1 MTTSVDTRAEMSN
14 LEAMVDAAKRDFKR
28 RQATTSTA
36 QLEEKL
42 RSRDDPR
49 PFGEALTRPGMSVIA
64 EYKRCSPSEG
74 EISTVPVGEQVI
86 AYERG
91 GAAALSVLTH
101 EAHFGGSLEDLRL
114 AREACGLPILRKD
127 FIVDAYQLYEAAAYG
142 ADAVLLIAAVL
153 EGDELSHLYQE
164 ARRLDLDCIVEVRSE
179 DEFNT
184 ALEIDA
190 DIIGINNRDLVTLKI
205 DVDTTFKLLT
215 RLPIGKTV
223 VSESGIDDPEQLVR
237 LKAAGVDAAL
247 IGHALMQSDDPVAQM
262 HHLLREDEGTRE
274 YQLP

>member
-14 LEAMVDAAKRDFKR
+14 LQEMVAAAERDFER
-28 RQATTSTA
+28 RQATISIE

-49 PFGEALTRPGMSVIA
+49 PFGEALTRSGMSVIA

-74 EISTVPVGEQVI
+74 QISDVPVADQVL

-101 EAHFGGSLEDLRL
+101 EPDFGGSLEDLRS

-127 FIVDAYQLYEAAAYG
+127 FIVDVYQLYEAAAYG

-153 EGDELSHLYQE
+153 DLDELGHLYRE
-164 ARRLDLDCIVEVRSE
+164 ARRLDLDCIVEVRKE
-179 DEFNT
+179 EEFDA

-190 DIIGINNRDLVTLKI
+190 DIIGINNRDLVTLET
-205 DVDTTFKLLT
+205 DVNTTFALLK
-215 RLPIGKTV
+215 RLPTGKTV
-223 VSESGIDDPEQLVR
+223 VSESGIEGRDQLIR
-237 LKAAGVDAAL
+237 LQEAGVDAAL
-247 IGHALMQSDDPVAQM
+247 IGHTLMRAPDPEAQM
-262 HHLLREDEGTRE
+262 RELLQEDEATRE